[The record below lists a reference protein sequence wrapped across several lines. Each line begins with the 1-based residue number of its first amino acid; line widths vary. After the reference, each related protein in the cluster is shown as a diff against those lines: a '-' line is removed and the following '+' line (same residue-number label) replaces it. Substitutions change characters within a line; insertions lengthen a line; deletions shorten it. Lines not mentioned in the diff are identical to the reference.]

1 MGRGTDFEGK
11 VALVTGA
18 SAGIGRAVA
27 MEFAE
32 RGASVIVADLHEE
45 RGTETVENIER
56 SGGHGIFVE
65 VDVADESAVKEM
77 VGAGVKAFGRLDY
90 LVNNAGIVSAHP
102 STPLHELSLESFEKI
117 MAVNVTG
124 TLLGMK
130 YAIPEMLKV
139 GGGAIVNLS
148 SVHGARAAGGDPSY
162 PTSKHAVVGLTRA
175 AALTYA
181 TQGIR
186 INSIGPGV
194 VKTEM
199 AAPATS
205 DEKTSAWLLGET
217 PMRRFAEPAE
227 IAKVI
232 AFLCSDDASYI
243 TGVYYPVDGGWL
255 AG

>member
-1 MGRGTDFEGK
+1 MR
-11 VALVTGA
+11 
-18 SAGIGRAVA
+18 
-27 MEFAE
+27 
-32 RGASVIVADLHEE
+32 
-45 RGTETVENIER
+45 
-56 SGGHGIFVE
+56 
-65 VDVADESAVKEM
+65 
-77 VGAGVKAFGRLDY
+77 AGVEAFGRLDY
-90 LVNNAGIVSAHP
+90 LVNNAGIASAQP
-102 STPLHELSLESFEKI
+102 STPLHQLPLESFERI

-130 YAIPEMLKV
+130 YAIPEMLKA

-194 VKTEM
+194 VETDMSK
-199 AAPATS
+199 PATS
-205 DEKTSAWLLGET
+205 DDETAAWLMGET
-217 PMRRFAEPAE
+217 PMRRFARPRE

-243 TGVYYPVDGGWL
+243 TGAYYPVDGGWL